1 MQPILLSQTSSGSKS
16 LGPGAEPLNFTRS
29 QTVGYHTQGK
39 LLHERWKG
47 WEKLGEGGGF
57 NTSGCRLIFTA
68 IFPITF
74 STHSQT
80 SSPDELIH
88 TPLVGI
94 IHCQSK
100 LQASSYLYL
109 DLSREFSLFPLALS
123 PYHQLNCHSLRSCAD
138 LITQTV
144 KLCSETF
151 TDCHCRLQSH
161 PGLNGALNSFSKE
174 LLVYSECLV

>member
-109 DLSREFSLFPLALS
+109 DLSREFSFVHVQTS
-123 PYHQLNCHSLRSCAD
+123 SLRLSNYAVKHSQTATAD
-138 LITQTV
+138 
-144 KLCSETF
+144 CS
-151 TDCHCRLQSH
+151 HI
-161 PGLNGALNSFSKE
+161 
-174 LLVYSECLV
+174 LV